1 MEVMDAAR
9 RRRSVRRFFTRDIPE
24 KFLPLLEESLLC
36 APSAGNLQS
45 RHFHFVFRDDVKRRL
60 AEAAFGQ
67 DFVLEAPLDVV
78 CCADLDIRRH
88 YGDRGVS
95 LYCLQDVAASVQNLM
110 LVATSLGLGT
120 VWVGAFDERKVSAA
134 MNLPVHLRPVAIV
147 PVGFPAESPAAPER
161 IRREQAI
168 TYVL

>member
-1 MEVMDAAR
+1 MEVIEAAR
-9 RRRSVRRFFTRDIPE
+9 HRRSVRRFFTKDIPE

-67 DFVLEAPLDVV
+67 DFLLEAPLDVV
-78 CCADLDIRRH
+78 CCADLNIRRH
-88 YGDRGVS
+88 YGERGLS

-120 VWVGAFDERKVSAA
+120 VWVGAFDERKVSGTLK
-134 MNLPVHLRPVAIV
+134 LPAYLRPVAIV
-147 PVGFPAESPAAPER
+147 PVGFPAENPSPPQR
-161 IRREQAI
+161 MKREEAI